1 MSVQDVSLSKNLLSQ
16 GDIIRSI
23 ALIPKLE
30 IMDRVD
36 ELEVFIGVRVHSS
49 IEYILGDFYLVQNI
63 IIS

>member
-16 GDIIRSI
+16 GDIIGSI

-36 ELEVFIGVRVHSS
+36 ELEVFIGVHVHSS